1 MKSQIELHSHIY
13 LDRYGLE
20 KVVEVMDHNGLNVV
34 APLYLNAQ
42 SFEDLKR
49 AAEAI
54 RKFGY
59 VPEAD
64 DLAIRIERDGKRY
77 FLLRGAELDTSKEE
91 YKPNFHIITLG
102 YDGVRPLQ
110 PIRTMIDDALSH
122 DAFVIWDHPLVNNSN
137 AAKQTPDHLVPAM
150 KHLCRAYSGKL
161 ALEWNGYCIPWV
173 RKALGGRDV
182 NKEVIDLSVNLATE
196 GSNNPVVTDT
206 DLHARTAF
214 ALKVLGT
221 ARIKT
226 DLDLTAGRTI
236 IDSLKRNVFSLNYE
250 NTYQTV
256 PLWHFVPC
264 WGVPYAL
271 EKFAG
276 ISLHKP
282 RG

>member
-20 KVVEVMDHNGLNVV
+20 KVVEVMDQNELNVV

-77 FLLRGAELDTSKEE
+77 FLLRGAELDTSKDE

-137 AAKQTPDHLVPAM
+137 AAKQTPDHLVSAM
-150 KHLCRAYSGKL
+150 KYLCRAYSGKL
-161 ALEWNGYCIPWV
+161 ALEWNGYCIPWI

-182 NKEVIDLSVNLATE
+182 NRDIVEFSADLAAS

-206 DLHARTAF
+206 DLHARTRF

-221 ARIKT
+221 SRIKT
-226 DLDLTAGRTI
+226 DLDLSSGADI
-236 IDSLKRNVFSLNYE
+236 IRSLKRNVFSGDYK
-250 NTYQTV
+250 NTYKTV
-256 PLWHFVPC
+256 PLLHFVPC
-264 WGVPYAL
+264 WGIPYAL
-271 EKFAG
+271 HRFAG
-276 ISLHKP
+276 IDLYKP